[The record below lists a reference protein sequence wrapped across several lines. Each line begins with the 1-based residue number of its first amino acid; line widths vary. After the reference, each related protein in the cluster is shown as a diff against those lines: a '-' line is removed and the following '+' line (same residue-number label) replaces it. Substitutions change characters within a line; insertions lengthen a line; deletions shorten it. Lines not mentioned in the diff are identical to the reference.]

1 MRCCD
6 YRQFHRSARPCCLR
20 TGKIPAILNGDESVG
35 AICAECEGERHQ
47 DMADGGS
54 EDGLHE
60 PDGDGKQ
67 NITRDEGHHVRSASH
82 ISMRTE
88 RVHWEIVGGIAGE
101 ERWRTQNTHTLD
113 TGDRW
118 RLGRRHWRWVC
129 VVNTQ
134 VKVCAVYL
142 CRGSLASSSGGT
154 RDEEKRVSVME
165 GDSVTL
171 NTRLTEIKDDEIQWR
186 FGFTVIAEINH
197 FKVHEDSTLDCI
209 DFHQEGRGPA
219 GTFSGSCLEFGPAN
233 SHLILRPQ
241 PGYVPMIPTTPF
253 RDQLLNLQLPLEE
266 ADPALSLL
274 CPVLSVTEGDLVT
287 LGSDF
292 TEMKDGDQIWWR
304 FGDKDTVIALINKR
318 PESFTVYDDV
328 PDGRFR
334 DRLKLD
340 NQTGSLTI
348 TNITIKHAGLYQL
361 QIKKYWASS
370 YISLSV
376 YGELNIMEG
385 DSVTLESGLTEVKDG
400 DRIRWRFGYKGKKF
414 TVIAAINVTADSF
427 TVYDDVLDGRFRDRL
442 KLDNQTGSL
451 TITNITIKHT
461 GLYQLQINSRFI
473 LNFLLNTRLPV
484 PVISSNSSQCSSS
497 SSSSYCSL
505 VCSSAVNVSH
515 VTLSWYKGNSLLS
528 NISVSDLSI
537 SLSLPLEVEYQD
549 KNTYSCVLNNPI
561 SHQTQ
566 HLDIT
571 QLCHTCSGS
580 VHCCGPTEA
589 VIRLVLAALVGVATV
604 MIVVYDIRSRRAERD
619 QAHIHTSGT

>member
-1 MRCCD
+1 MPEGLIFGLEKD
-6 YRQFHRSARPCCLR
+6 KKQIMVETR
-20 TGKIPAILNGDESVG
+20 T
-35 AICAECEGERHQ
+35 
-47 DMADGGS
+47 
-54 EDGLHE
+54 
-60 PDGDGKQ
+60 
-67 NITRDEGHHVRSASH
+67 
-82 ISMRTE
+82 
-88 RVHWEIVGGIAGE
+88 
-101 ERWRTQNTHTLD
+101 
-113 TGDRW
+113 
-118 RLGRRHWRWVC
+118 
-129 VVNTQ
+129 
-134 VKVCAVYL
+134 KVCKKDIHLFTMRESAL
-142 CRGSLASSSGGT
+142 SSHVKGG
-154 RDEEKRVSVME
+154 DHVEEKNVNR

-171 NTRLTEIKDDEIQWR
+171 DPRLTEVKDDDQIQWR
-186 FGFTVIAEINH
+186 FRYTKVTLIAEIN
-197 FKVHEDSTLDCI
+197 K
-209 DFHQEGRGPA
+209 PA
-219 GTFSGSCLEFGPAN
+219 
-233 SHLILRPQ
+233 
-241 PGYVPMIPTTPF
+241 
-253 RDQLLNLQLPLEE
+253 D
-266 ADPALSLL
+266 
-274 CPVLSVTEGDLVT
+274 
-287 LGSDF
+287 
-292 TEMKDGDQIWWR
+292 
-304 FGDKDTVIALINKR
+304 
-318 PESFTVYDDV
+318 SFTVYDDV
-328 PDGRFR
+328 LDGRFR

-348 TNITIKHAGLYQL
+348 TNFTIKHAGEYQL
-361 QIKKYWASS
+361 RINSNYERSRFFLTV
-370 YISLSV
+370 IVSV
-376 YGELNIMEG
+376 TEG
-385 DSVTLESGLTEVKDG
+385 DSVTLESGLTEEDDDRIQWWFGDEVTLIAEINKRADSFTVYDDVLDGRFRDRLKLDKQTRSLTITNITIKHTGRYQLWINYYWPSYFLSVYANRKQKSVNRGDSVTLDSRRSEVKDG
-400 DRIRWRFGYKGKKF
+400 DRLQWWFGFIKV
-414 TVIAAINVTADSF
+414 TVIAEINVTADSF

-461 GLYQLQINSRFI
+461 GDYELQINNYKRVYFFLTVIVSMTEGDSVALESGLTEEEDGHRILWRFRYTKGPLI
-473 LNFLLNTRLPV
+473 AEINKPADSFTVYDDVLDGRFRDRLKLDNQTGSLTITNITIKHAGRYQLLINNYWPSSYIRLSVYARLPV
-484 PVISSNSSQCSSS
+484 PVISSNSSQCSSSS